1 MGILILR
8 AKWTVLD
15 EDIAEPAEIS
25 ALVESFSKMDES
37 TAREYFKKGLQV
49 EVNGHVQQASG
60 LSVEFSH
67 FIFEDNLIYIKH
79 LELKWDSE
87 LDAAAYAEEYGESVY
102 MVLEFE
108 NDIPWWKFEILSRL
122 LGGER

>member
-49 EVNGHVQQASG
+49 EVNGHVQQAAG

-79 LELKWDSE
+79 LELEWESA

-108 NDIPWWKFEILSRL
+108 NMSVPFRPHESYGIYDK
-122 LGGER
+122 